1 MLHHETTIRRVRL
14 AALLA
19 LILIIAFELALRATE
34 DQLPPL
40 ERWPT
45 SQISAKMAQME
56 DLVSEGEQI
65 DVVFVGSSVVEEGMD
80 PVTFNSGSDRIS
92 YNAALGAASMRS
104 LERFVVD
111 VVLPLTNA
119 DTIVVGVTPRDLND
133 GGISQNDFFDRL
145 SGSPG
150 MLMARTPR
158 NALEWVE
165 NWLFRHVAIVRL
177 RPLLRDPA
185 RLLAAAVGTDDQPDL
200 DSPEPGPFGS
210 DWTYDGEPYDN
221 SAAWGQP
228 WVARQVNSFSMGG
241 PELEAMRRLLSE
253 LAEDEVNAVVV
264 NMPVSDDF
272 ADYLPDPSRDMA
284 TFDRLL
290 ETTARESGAIYVDA
304 QDLFS
309 TEDFRD
315 PAHLKPDAAAEL
327 TALLDDAIPPSAS

>member
-1 MLHHETTIRRVRL
+1 M

-19 LILIIAFELALRATE
+19 LIFIVAFELALRAAE
-34 DQLPPL
+34 DQLPPI

-45 SQISAKMAQME
+45 SQISAKMDQME
-56 DLVSEGEQI
+56 QLLSDGEQI
-65 DVVFVGSSVVEEGMD
+65 DVVFVGSSVVEEGID
-80 PVTFNSGSDRIS
+80 PVTFNSVSNRTA

-104 LERFVVD
+104 LEGFVTE
-111 VVLPLTNA
+111 VVVPLTQP
-119 DTIVVGVTPRDLND
+119 DTIVIGVTARDLND
-133 GGISQNDFFDRL
+133 RGISQADFFDRL
-145 SGSPG
+145 SGSHG
-150 MLMARTPR
+150 MLMARTPQ
-158 NALEWVE
+158 NPLEWVE
-165 NWLFRHVAIVRL
+165 NWLFRHLAIFRL

-185 RLLAAAVGTDDQPDL
+185 RLFAAASGTDDQPEL

-210 DWTYDGEPYDN
+210 DRTYEGEPYDN

-228 WVARQVNSFSMGG
+228 WVARQVNNFSMGG
-241 PELEAMRRLLSE
+241 TELESLRRLLSE
-253 LAEDEVNAVVV
+253 MREEGVRVVVV

-290 ETTARESGAIYVDA
+290 ETTAREYDATYLDA

-309 TEDFRD
+309 VEDFRD

-327 TALLDDAIPPSAS
+327 TALLDDAISQSAG